1 MLTTITIRQPREG
14 DLDARAELAAQHHAY
29 LEALRCHAGL
39 LRDLDLTMRSIADAL
54 DETGLDAERR
64 AKLTMALDAHIA
76 RARGAIGAIDRTL
89 TVALGAGSPSRH

>member
-1 MLTTITIRQPREG
+1 MMTNLLIRQPREG
-14 DLDARAELAAQHHAY
+14 DLDARAELAAQHYAY

-39 LRDLDLTMRSIADAL
+39 LRDLDMTMRSIADAL
-54 DETGLDAERR
+54 DETGLAADKR

-89 TVALGAGSPSRH
+89 TIALGTGSPSRH